1 MMGTVRG
8 RERSAQEFEQLL
20 EQAGLALER
29 VWPVRGLVSVVDARP
44 SRAPLNRGRS

>member
-20 EQAGLALER
+20 AQAGFALER
-29 VWPVRGLVSVVDARP
+29 VWPVRGLVSVVEARP
-44 SRAPLNRGRS
+44 NRDPSNRGRS